1 MAIGFISD
9 IIQGTEGGVTMAYT
23 KFGEYMR
30 ILRIK
35 NHEVMGDIAKLL
47 GVTLPFL
54 SAVENGRK
62 NVPSEW
68 VEKIVEHYSLNEK
81 EVSELLEAI
90 EQSKTQMKLDLKS
103 ASVFQRTA
111 ALQFARSFEDMDEET
126 AKKIMQLLEN
136 RGGNSN

>member
-1 MAIGFISD
+1 
-9 IIQGTEGGVTMAYT
+9 MAYT

-35 NHEVMGDIAKLL
+35 HHEVMGDIAKLI

-68 VEKIVEHYSLNEK
+68 VDKIVEHYSLKEE

-103 ASVFQRTA
+103 ASIFQRTA

-136 RGGNSN
+136 SGGNSN

>member
-1 MAIGFISD
+1 
-9 IIQGTEGGVTMAYT
+9 MAYT

-35 NHEVMGDIAKLL
+35 HHEVMGDIAKLL

-54 SAVENGRK
+54 SADENGRK

-68 VEKIVEHYSLNEK
+68 VEKIVEHYSLK
-81 EVSELLEAI
+81 EEDVSELLEAI

-103 ASVFQRTA
+103 ASIFQRTA

-136 RGGNSN
+136 SGGNSN